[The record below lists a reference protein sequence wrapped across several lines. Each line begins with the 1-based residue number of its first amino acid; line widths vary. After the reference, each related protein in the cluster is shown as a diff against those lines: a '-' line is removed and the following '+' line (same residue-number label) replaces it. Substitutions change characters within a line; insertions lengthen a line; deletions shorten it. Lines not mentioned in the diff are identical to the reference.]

1 MEKLFTSLED
11 EEKIVIY
18 TLGLLNNAPIRS
30 KTHLQKIIFLVS
42 NVFKNL
48 SDLFEYE
55 EHLFGPYSENLNYVL
70 EDLIKMGLII
80 QKGNSYELTQ
90 KGIEIFNHLSPNQN
104 LVEVIKDFKEF
115 LNNLSQNELLAFIYV
130 SYPDYIGESVK
141 WNEIKKKRVYYAS
154 QLLKNEKISFGKAL
168 QLSGLNIVD
177 FQEYLKQN
185 NIKGRRI
192 K

>member
-1 MEKLFTSLED
+1 M
-11 EEKIVIY
+11 
-18 TLGLLNNAPIRS
+18 
-30 KTHLQKIIFLVS
+30 
-42 NVFKNL
+42 FKNL

-177 FQEYLKQN
+177 FQEYLKHN
-185 NIKGRRI
+185 NIKWRRI